1 MTTYDRGEIVLVD
14 LPFSYLSGVK
24 RRPAVVVSAPHPS
37 IDLFLLPITSQI
49 EHLQPGEFVI
59 QNWKEAGLLFPSAL
73 KRGLFTLDADCVF
86 RRLGRPSQ
94 LDLQKLDRT
103 LLLWLGLSD

>member
-1 MTTYDRGEIVLVD
+1 MTGYDRGEIVLVD
-14 LPFSYLSGVK
+14 LPFSDLSGVK

-59 QNWKEAGLLFPSAL
+59 QNWQEAGRLFPSAL
-73 KRGLFTLDADCVF
+73 KRGLFTLDAACVF
-86 RRLGRPSQ
+86 RRLGRLSQ